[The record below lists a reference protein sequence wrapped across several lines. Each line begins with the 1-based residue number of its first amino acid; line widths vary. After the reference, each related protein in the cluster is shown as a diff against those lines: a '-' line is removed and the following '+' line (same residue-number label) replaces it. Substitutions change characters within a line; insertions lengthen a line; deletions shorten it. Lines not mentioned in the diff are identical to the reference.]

1 MPSLWSFCLRF
12 PWGRFWV
19 LRYLCVNYKK
29 MTQWPWPLALGS
41 PKLGLTAGR
50 GRVASRLPSW
60 VSLGTEHSN
69 TSAPHPRPVL
79 LPAEKAASG
88 KWVLQENS
96 MPVHLKGQFDFS
108 LDKLYSRQPG
118 DTCHCVKLHSRL
130 DLTLPSRDHPGG
142 TLKNCSH
149 ALSC

>member
-60 VSLGTEHSN
+60 VSLGTE
-69 TSAPHPRPVL
+69 TATLLPRTPVL
-79 LPAEKAASG
+79 CSFLQKKQPLESGCCRKTRCLSISKANLTFPWTNYVAGSLG
-88 KWVLQENS
+88 TPVIVLS
-96 MPVHLKGQFDFS
+96 SIL
-108 LDKLYSRQPG
+108 
-118 DTCHCVKLHSRL
+118 
-130 DLTLPSRDHPGG
+130 
-142 TLKNCSH
+142 
-149 ALSC
+149 AWI